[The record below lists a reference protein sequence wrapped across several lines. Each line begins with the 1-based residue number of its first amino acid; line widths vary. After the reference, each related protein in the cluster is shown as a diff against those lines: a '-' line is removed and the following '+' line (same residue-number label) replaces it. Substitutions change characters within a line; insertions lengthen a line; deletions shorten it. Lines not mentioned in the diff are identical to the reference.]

1 MGDKCYAKCRLIGT
15 KDDYIYAE
23 FNRKNCEVY
32 DGQVFGF
39 GRDLITG
46 ARVIT
51 RYEDIE
57 HAVLYDPFG
66 AGTLHL
72 YIAWGKYLT
81 KNEVIDELNKLS
93 TAEDAKKYIKIIK
106 DVKTRYKELKKEIR
120 QKKKNAIMEDRQ
132 MQEMIRFTKR
142 KIKMIK
148 KANIG

>member
-1 MGDKCYAKCRLIGT
+1 M
-15 KDDYIYAE
+15 
-23 FNRKNCEVY
+23 
-32 DGQVFGF
+32 
-39 GRDLITG
+39 
-46 ARVIT
+46 
-51 RYEDIE
+51 
-57 HAVLYDPFG
+57 
-66 AGTLHL
+66 
-72 YIAWGKYLT
+72 
-81 KNEVIDELNKLS
+81 S